1 MPDNDLIEI
10 RVSRV
15 IPAQKWRIIRL
26 LTKVG
31 EFPAYIPTVKQA
43 SVIQRTGNIM
53 ITKWQIQVDSV
64 PVQWVEEDIL
74 ALDKNTIYFR
84 AIEGDLEEFKGAW
97 IFKDHP
103 EGTEVIAEVSLR
115 INIPGIK
122 DFAQVYL
129 KKIVTRN
136 FEAILEA
143 LERRLISIRYTCYK
157 QGDMEKIA
165 GFGII
170 GHLYNFNHLERCL
183 RMLNPDFKMPSL
195 EFLGQLFTVTP
206 SFKLYDILNFKSKA
220 GQMANGCFIVA
231 TFIPDMMEKDIWA
244 IFSKVVRACKIAE
257 KSGVGIVTL
266 GGFTS
271 IVAERIGREIAHQV
285 DVPVTTGNTFT
296 AAMVID
302 GLLKA
307 GDLLGRDISSA
318 KVAIIGGTGD
328 IGSACARVL
337 VNKVKELTITG
348 RTKANL
354 RNLRAELSKA
364 RKAKITATTDNALA
378 VRDADIVISA
388 ASATAAILNI
398 DWFKPGSIICDV
410 GYPKNISYTPT
421 NRQDIFVFSGG
432 LVKPPTPLSF
442 PIDIG
447 LPSPDAIYGCF
458 SEAIILALE
467 KRYENFSFGRGNI
480 TPEKIDEIRDL
491 GKKHGFEAADFYWGH
506 RLIGDSIIGRV
517 REISRDRS

>member
-1 MPDNDLIEI
+1 MQDKDLIEI

-31 EFPAYIPTVKQA
+31 EFPSYIPTVKQA
-43 SVIQRTGNIM
+43 SLIQRTGNIM
-53 ITKWQIQVDSV
+53 KTKWQIQVDSV

-84 AIEGDLEEFKGAW
+84 AIEGDLEKFKGKW
-97 IFKDHP
+97 IFKEHP
-103 EGTEVIAEVSLR
+103 EGTEVIVDVCLNV
-115 INIPGIK
+115 NIPGIK
-122 DFAQVYL
+122 DFAQAYL

-143 LERRLISIRYTCYK
+143 LERRLISIKYTYYK
-157 QGDMEKIA
+157 QGDVQKIA

-170 GHLYNFNHLERCL
+170 GHLYNFNHLEKCL

-195 EFLGQLFTVTP
+195 EFLGRLFNVTP
-206 SFKLYDILNFKSKA
+206 SFKLYDILNFKSKS
-220 GQMANGCFIVA
+220 GEVTNGCFIVA
-231 TFIPDMMEKDIWA
+231 TFIPDMIEKDIWA
-244 IFSKVVRACKIAE
+244 IFAKVVRACKVAE
-257 KSGVGIVTL
+257 KAGVGIVTL

-271 IVAERIGREIAHQV
+271 IVAERIGRDIAHQV
-285 DVPVTTGNTFT
+285 DVPVTTGNTLT

-302 GLLKA
+302 GLVKA
-307 GDLLGRDISSA
+307 SDLVGRDISSA

-328 IGSACARVL
+328 IGSACAKVL

-354 RNLRAELSKA
+354 RKLRAELSKV
-364 RKAKITATTDNALA
+364 RKAKIIATTDNLMA

-388 ASATAAILNI
+388 ASAVSAILNI

-421 NRQDIFVFSGG
+421 NREDIFVFSGG

-480 TPEKIDEIRDL
+480 TPERIDQIRDL
-491 GKKHGFEAADFYWGH
+491 GKKHGFEVADFYWGN
-506 RLIGDSIIGRV
+506 RLIGESIIGRV
-517 REISRDRS
+517 REANRDRT